1 MESPWSPR
9 RVWVP
14 STEEASR
21 YGLPSLLLHSP
32 LLHAL
37 CPPRCLERSFR
48 RCPHLTSA
56 PPCLSSQE
64 VSSKRLWSPS
74 RALAESSHPAE
85 KPPPVAPLCPGTV
98 PAWDFIVPV
107 AQGGGC
113 AALGTPD
120 SAALGT
126 PQRPGCASPRMLP
139 PAALLPWVP
148 STAPPPPPPP
158 SSPPVE
164 NPLLG
169 RDGQPQQG
177 TLPETRRCKGHEE
190 QGYSQAGT
198 AKPWERAALGAGPK
212 LQPCSLQWP
221 FPAPP
226 KLTHCR
232 VQISQ
237 PPRKDPHRQTR
248 WFANGALLN
257 RRKHWL

>member
-1 MESPWSPR
+1 M
-9 RVWVP
+9 WVP

-148 STAPPPPPPP
+148 ALLLLLPLLPPLPPWKIP
-158 SSPPVE
+158 SSAGMGSHSRARCQRPGGARATKSRATAKLVQQS
-164 NPLLG
+164 LG
-169 RDGQPQQG
+169 RG
-177 TLPETRRCKGHEE
+177 LPLE
-190 QGYSQAGT
+190 QDRSSSPA
-198 AKPWERAALGAGPK
+198 
-212 LQPCSLQWP
+212 PCSGLSLPHQSSPTAECRFHSHQGKTHIDRPGGLQMG
-221 FPAPP
+221 
-226 KLTHCR
+226 LY
-232 VQISQ
+232 
-237 PPRKDPHRQTR
+237 
-248 WFANGALLN
+248 
-257 RRKHWL
+257 